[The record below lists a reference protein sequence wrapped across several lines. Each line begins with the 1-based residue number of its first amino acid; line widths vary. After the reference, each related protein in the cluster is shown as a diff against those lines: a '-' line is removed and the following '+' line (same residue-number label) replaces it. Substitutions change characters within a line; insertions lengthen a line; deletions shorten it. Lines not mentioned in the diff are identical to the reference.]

1 MEHLV
6 PEVAELGVKGVNF
19 WLEAQFN
26 FSHVITSVLGLILII
41 FDVGS
46 DFYNGINYMG
56 WLDTNCVDNSTQLTD
71 NITTI
76 CKPDIF
82 WGTLTLGLIQLPGTL
97 YFCLVGLAFFLI
109 KEFHIGCV
117 NLACGLFFPYPLV
130 MVGIQIFF
138 LC

>member
-19 WLEAQFN
+19 WLEAQLN
-26 FSHVITSVLGLILII
+26 FSHGITSVLGLLFTI

-56 WLDTNCVDNSTQLTD
+56 WLDTNCMDNSTHPTD
-71 NITTI
+71 NITTTNITI

-82 WGTLTLGLIQLPGTL
+82 WGTFTLCLIQLPGTL

-109 KEFHIGCV
+109 KEFHLSLIH
-117 NLACGLFFPYPLV
+117 
-130 MVGIQIFF
+130 I
-138 LC
+138 